1 MILDHRA
8 DLYEACQRLCP
19 IDPAYA
25 NLPIEQGFNWFSCLG
40 DARFEGLYLVVF
52 RSVRRAAAD
61 LALLEEHD
69 DQAYAAVLEA
79 GGLLLYFKGEVNGRR
94 ECLSFCLWERREQ
107 ALSASG
113 GATHRRAAQLSAE
126 MYESYVL
133 ERYDLLKTGG
143 SLVFR
148 PLGGTSRHSVY
159 PTSRSLAMSLA
170 APHLAQETTRQK
182 GDDENIA

>member
-1 MILDHRA
+1 MILDHRGG
-8 DLYEACQRLCP
+8 LYEACQRICP

-25 NLPIEQGFNWFSCLG
+25 NLPIEEGFNWFSYLG

-69 DQAYAAVLEA
+69 DQAYAAALEA
-79 GGLLLYFKGEVNGRR
+79 GGLLHYFKGEVNGRR
-94 ECLSFCLWERREQ
+94 ECLSFCLWVSREQ

-148 PLGGTSRHSVY
+148 PLEGASRHGVY
-159 PTSRSLAMSLA
+159 PMSRSLAMSLA
-170 APHLAQETTRQK
+170 APHLAQETTRHN